1 MMVNVF
7 GFFAK
12 IPVFFREVK
21 AEMLK
26 VAWPSRQDLIG
37 ATWIVLIV
45 TTILT
50 AYIGALDFVLSKT
63 VSIILQ

>member
-1 MMVNVF
+1 MANAFTVF
-7 GFFAK
+7 SN

-21 AEMLK
+21 AEMVK

-45 TTILT
+45 TAILT
-50 AYIGALDFVLSKT
+50 AYIGVLDFVLSKS